1 MVSGYVKDWL
11 EDAVTYKTG
20 KHPVQSDEYHRTIGV
35 VDDDFGAYPVEHLA
49 EIDECKEPEENGRE
63 IR

>member
-1 MVSGYVKDWL
+1 MEDRFEDTVSDKTC
-11 EDAVTYKTG
+11 ED
-20 KHPVQSDEYHRTIGV
+20 PVQSDEYHRTIGV

>member
-1 MVSGYVKDWL
+1 MVRGKMKEGL
-11 EDAVTYKTG
+11 ENTVTDKTG
-20 KHPVQSDEYHRTIGV
+20 KHPVQSDKYHCPIGV
-35 VDDDFGAYPVEHLA
+35 INHDIGTYPVEHLA